1 MDILGRQEVRNRGIY
16 STEDLFGYFLT
27 TNPMSAPYYP
37 NGLLR
42 IGYDGI
48 TNNAL

>member
-1 MDILGRQEVRNRGIY
+1 MDILGRRETRDRGVR
-16 STEDLFGYFLT
+16 STEDMFGYFLT

-42 IGYDGI
+42 KGFEV
-48 TNNAL
+48 